1 MQENRGREDGGRKTA
16 VIAVVLAGVVV
27 VAAGVTGYVVLSGDG
42 KKDEAGPGTA
52 ASASSRPVEP
62 SPSGNGRGGDGDPKP
77 VVPGWKVVV
86 NPQRGIAFDVP
97 PEWDRKSVDW
107 ASYVAE
113 QDDPDDKAI
122 IGFKAPAMLKEEWC
136 RTGNDSTTPLAAA
149 GSRSEIGARNT
160 DDAAR
165 RNAGLWIYGAYT
177 QPDKKKIKTSPAK
190 PFTTGSGLT
199 GSMATSYSAGP
210 EKTGTCDYN
219 GKATAFV
226 FKDAHGDFAS
236 WSFHGV
242 KGVAEEVPDATV
254 RKILYTVRV
263 YRE

>member
-1 MQENRGREDGGRKTA
+1 M
-16 VIAVVLAGVVV
+16 VV
-27 VAAGVTGYVVLSGDG
+27 VASGVTGYAVLSGDG
-42 KKDEAGPGTA
+42 KKDEAVPA
-52 ASASSRPVEP
+52 VPSASASSQPVTP
-62 SPSGNGRGGDGDPKP
+62 SPSGNARSGDGYPAP

-97 PEWDRKSVDW
+97 PDWDRKSVDW
-107 ASYVAE
+107 ASYVSE

-122 IGFKAPAMLKEEWC
+122 IGVTAPAILKEEWC
-136 RTGNDSTTPLAAA
+136 RTDSDSTMPLAAA
-149 GSRSEIGARNT
+149 GSRSEIGAKNT

-190 PFTTGSGLT
+190 PFTTGSGIT
-199 GSMATSYSAGP
+199 GSMATSYSAGL
-210 EKTGTCDYN
+210 EKTGKCDYN

-236 WSFHGV
+236 WTFHGV
-242 KGVAEEVPDATV
+242 KGVVEEVPDATV
-254 RKILYTVRV
+254 RKILYTVRA